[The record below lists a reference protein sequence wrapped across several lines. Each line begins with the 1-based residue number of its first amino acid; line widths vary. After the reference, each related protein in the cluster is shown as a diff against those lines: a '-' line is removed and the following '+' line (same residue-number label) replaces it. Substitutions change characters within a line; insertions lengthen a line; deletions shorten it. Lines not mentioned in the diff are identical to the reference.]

1 MRREAKHRVDIEQ
14 MLAVAWRHGRT
25 PKPPVPWCE
34 ELMAAIRAEP
44 GGPQVVRF
52 RAEARMA
59 WRGALVTAAAA
70 VLVAAAGLW
79 LMPSDAQ
86 LARNFQQ
93 DSALSAWVLQ
103 TGESR

>member
-1 MRREAKHRVDIEQ
+1 MRNTKHRIDIEQ
-14 MLAVAWRHGRT
+14 MQVVVWRRWRT
-25 PKPPVPWCE
+25 PKPAVPWCE
-34 ELMAAIRAEP
+34 KLMEAIRAEP

-52 RAEARMA
+52 RAEARLA

-86 LARNFQQ
+86 LARDVQQ
-93 DSALSAWVLQ
+93 DSILSAWVLQ
-103 TGESR
+103 TGGSR